1 MLVLKSFRGA
11 IKIAATSIAFLGMM
25 ASKSFALD
33 CQQVRLL
40 TQYYLKVHFSYNEF
54 NDELSKRSLELLVRA
69 WDPGKM
75 YFLQSDV
82 DRFDSMYATKIDD
95 MVGQANCGFINDIVE
110 TYGRRFEERNKSINA
125 ILEMKHDFTVDEYLE
140 IDRKKIP
147 WAKTN
152 EELTDRWRKKLKG
165 QVMQLRETIT
175 DAANIK
181 EKMKKRIALIRKRH
195 AETTQVQIYGIFL
208 NAFAMSLDPH
218 SDYMGPDEL
227 EDFRINTRLSLEG
240 IGAVLRSEDGFTTIQ
255 SLVPGGAAALSGQV
269 KVDDKIF

>member
-1 MLVLKSFRGA
+1 
-11 IKIAATSIAFLGMM
+11 
-25 ASKSFALD
+25 
-33 CQQVRLL
+33 
-40 TQYYLKVHFSYNEF
+40 
-54 NDELSKRSLELLVRA
+54 
-69 WDPGKM
+69 
-75 YFLQSDV
+75 
-82 DRFDSMYATKIDD
+82 
-95 MVGQANCGFINDIVE
+95 
-110 TYGRRFEERNKSINA
+110 
-125 ILEMKHDFTVDEYLE
+125 
-140 IDRKKIP
+140 
-147 WAKTN
+147 
-152 EELTDRWRKKLKG
+152 
-165 QVMQLRETIT
+165 MQLRETIT

>member
-147 WAKTN
+147 WAKPTKN
-152 EELTDRWRKKLKG
+152 
-165 QVMQLRETIT
+165 
-175 DAANIK
+175 
-181 EKMKKRIALIRKRH
+181 
-195 AETTQVQIYGIFL
+195 
-208 NAFAMSLDPH
+208 
-218 SDYMGPDEL
+218 
-227 EDFRINTRLSLEG
+227 
-240 IGAVLRSEDGFTTIQ
+240 
-255 SLVPGGAAALSGQV
+255 
-269 KVDDKIF
+269 